1 MIEEPTAWELLLLY
15 LMVGGTVTLVGGAVV
30 LSLVG
35 LVVWALHLSRGRRA
49 SIRLTGADVDGNEHL
64 TRRFRG

>member
-64 TRRFRG
+64 THRFRG